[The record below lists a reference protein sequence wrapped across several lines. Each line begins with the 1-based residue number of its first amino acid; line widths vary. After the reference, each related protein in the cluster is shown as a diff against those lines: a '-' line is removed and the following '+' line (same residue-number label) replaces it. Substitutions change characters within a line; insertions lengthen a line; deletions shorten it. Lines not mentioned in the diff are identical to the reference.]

1 MTRKLHLFTG
11 MALLIFIVSHL
22 AIHLFALAG
31 PAAHNSALKA
41 VQQSYRNPI
50 VEPVLVAALL
60 FQVALGI
67 RLALRRWREP
77 NKSRWAKLQIASG
90 LYLSYF
96 IINHTSAALYTRHF
110 GHLETNFWWVS
121 GPLLHPI
128 LKWFFHPYYTLAV
141 LSVAAHIG
149 AVLHFR
155 FGNERAARLS
165 LAAGAF
171 VVTAYLA
178 SFGGWLFPV
187 EAKADYRAFYDG
199 ILAAMGVR

>member
-11 MALLIFIVSHL
+11 MALLLFIVSHL

-41 VQQSYRNPI
+41 VQQSYRNPV
-50 VEPVLVAALL
+50 VEPLLVAALL

-67 RLALRRWREP
+67 RLTLRRWREP
-77 NKSRWAKLQIASG
+77 NKSRWAKIQIASG
-90 LYLSYF
+90 LYLVYF

-110 GHLETNFWWVS
+110 GQLETNFWWVS
-121 GPLLHPI
+121 GPLLHPV

-141 LSVAAHIG
+141 LSVAAHLG
-149 AVLHFR
+149 AILHFR
-155 FGNERAARLS
+155 FGNGRAARLS
-165 LAAGAF
+165 LAAGILFAS
-171 VVTAYLA
+171 AYLA

-199 ILAAMGVR
+199 LLAAMGVR